1 MGRSRNFPETAHLS
15 FILTKALFNRR
26 LERFPRAKPF
36 PLPAASSANR
46 IPLLLCNL
54 LQQRT
59 HFWQAKFCSRGKPHS
74 CQSCVITVQDVLRP
88 QVTSLFCFVRACPTE
103 NIAFPTHA
111 KSSSLPQYGQYFLH
125 PSDKVLIVATPL
137 EQRGTKQM
145 VSSQAHHASVTI
157 LDFFSA

>member
-1 MGRSRNFPETAHLS
+1 MGRSRIFPETAHLS
-15 FILTKALFNRR
+15 FILTKVLFNGR
-26 LERFPRAKPF
+26 LERLPRAKPF

-74 CQSCVITVQDVLRP
+74 CQSCVITVQDVLRS
-88 QVTSLFCFVRACPTE
+88 QVTAIFCFVRACPTE

-111 KSSSLPQYGQYFLH
+111 KSSSLPQRAQRFLH
-125 PSDKVLIVATPL
+125 PSDKVLVVATPL
-137 EQRGTKQM
+137 EQRGAKQM
-145 VSSQAHHASVTI
+145 VSSQVYHASVTS